1 MSDVVK
7 AVTAAGFIALGVAT
21 GGVAFLGGTALAFTV
36 SSSTFLVVGLGL
48 AASLIAPRPGF
59 GSDRAASQA
68 TLQLGE
74 VPRQA
79 AVGRVGL
86 DGSLVDAF
94 NHGGDD
100 GTDWE
105 VLVIALADH
114 KCDALEGFFVD
125 DTYHAFS
132 SDGAVSGFN
141 GQLEIY
147 FKDGDW
153 NQAALPYLTTNGP
166 DWTSNDR
173 GRGVCYVVAA
183 YKIDDVEEENPI
195 WTGGRPRFRWVLRGM
210 RCYQARKDGSLVG
223 GSGSHRRDDPATWEW
238 TENLIDI
245 RYNWVR
251 GIYAGDQ
258 VSNPEHLL
266 IGRGLSAI
274 EAPPEN
280 VFARANLCDEVVD
293 GEARYRIGAVISAAE
308 TFLQVEEDFAAS
320 CAGVIIQPEGSVEI
334 DPGQAK
340 SSVASFTDADLI
352 VTSKLS
358 FSDFLSDGSED
369 WVNTVVA
376 NFVDPDQRWTQRGA
390 PPRRVQADITA
401 DKGPREAT
409 VGLPMVPFIKQAG
422 RVAEVFRRLGRL
434 WTRTTVTLPPRFAG
448 IEEGDWVTWT
458 SARHLS
464 GGSRVFRVEAWGSDE
479 GWKHTL
485 QLREIA
491 ADVFSDTAAPTDS
504 AQATQQD
511 APDALSAPGAAAWTL
526 TGTAMSGTSGSIPAL
541 SITGAID
548 NSRASVIRVDYRL
561 SGASTWTRHA
571 DVGRDTTAIMISGLA
586 DQTAYEVSIR
596 YLVDG
601 IPTPRR
607 VLGPATT
614 GALSDGG
621 VPVDQAT
628 LDEIEAR
635 LDQIENDLD
644 NQTP

>member
-7 AVTAAGFIALGVAT
+7 AIGAAVTI
-21 GGVAFLGGTALAFTV
+21 
-36 SSSTFLVVGLGL
+36 VVGIVTGNPTFILVGL
-48 AASLIAPRPGF
+48 SLATSLIAPSPDF
-59 GSDRAASQA
+59 GSERAASQA

-132 SDGAVSGFN
+132 GDGAVSGFN
-141 GQLEIY
+141 GQLQVY

-166 DWTSNDR
+166 GWTANDR
-173 GRGVCYVVAA
+173 GRGVCYAVAA
-183 YKIDDVEEENPI
+183 YKADDPESENPV

-210 RCYQARKDGSLVG
+210 RCYQARKDGSLAG
-223 GSGSHRRDDPATWEW
+223 GSGSHRRDDASTWEW
-238 TENLIDI
+238 TENPIDI
-245 RYNWVR
+245 RYNITR
-251 GIYAGDQ
+251 GIYAGDLIAQ
-258 VSNPEHLL
+258 PEMLL

-280 VFARANLCDEVVD
+280 VFPRANLCDELVD
-293 GEARYRIGAVISAAE
+293 GQARYRIGGVFSAGE
-308 TFLQVEEDFAAS
+308 TFLSVEEDIAVA
-320 CAGVIIQPEGSVEI
+320 CAGVITQPEGSVEV
-334 DPGQAK
+334 DPGEAK
-340 SSVASFTDADLI
+340 SPVASFTDADLI
-352 VTSKLS
+352 MGSKVS
-358 FSDFLSDGSED
+358 FSDFLSAGSDD
-369 WVNTVVA
+369 WINTVVA
-376 NFVDPDQRWTQRGA
+376 NFVDPGQRWTERSA
-390 PPRRVQADITA
+390 PPRREQADIIA
-401 DKGPREAT
+401 DNGPREASLS
-409 VGLPMVPFIKQAG
+409 LPLVPYIEQAG
-422 RVAEVFRRLGRL
+422 RVAEIFRRLGRL
-434 WTRTTVTLPPRFAG
+434 FTRATVTLPPRFAE

-458 SARHLS
+458 SDRHLQ
-464 GGSRVFRVEAWGSDE
+464 GQSRVFRVEAWGSDE

-485 QLREIA
+485 QLREIDA
-491 ADVFSDTAAPTDS
+491 SVYSDT
-504 AQATQQD
+504 D
-511 APDALSAPGAAAWTL
+511 APLDQTVADQQTPPPALSAPGAAAWTL
-526 TGTAMSGTSGSIPAL
+526 TGTAMSGASGSIPAL
-541 SITGAID
+541 SITGTID
-548 NSRASVIRVDYRL
+548 NSRANVIRVDYRL

-586 DQTAYEVSIR
+586 DETAYEVSIR

-614 GALSDGG
+614 GAISGGG
-621 VPVDQAT
+621 VDQTT
-628 LDEIEAR
+628 LDEINNR
-635 LDQIENDLD
+635 LDDIENELD
-644 NQTP
+644 NETP